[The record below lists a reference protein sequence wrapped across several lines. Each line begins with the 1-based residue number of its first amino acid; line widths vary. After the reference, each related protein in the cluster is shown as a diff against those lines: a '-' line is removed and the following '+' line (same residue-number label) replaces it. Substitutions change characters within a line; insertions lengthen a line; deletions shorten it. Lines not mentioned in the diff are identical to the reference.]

1 MNKCFSIEY
10 PIKVGGNTYD
20 ARYLGYNLK
29 AKVTSN
35 TRTSILLSAGSKIKL
50 IDTVDGYI
58 EYNNQNSGKE
68 CRITED
74 NANIAIVNAEGAT
87 MLVDLANAKV
97 FSSHDVM
104 HVTDRFEDC
113 YIFNDNP
120 NLEKINF
127 FIRLRKDMLDKK
139 AEDFIPLATI
149 KYIMAGKTNNIEQI
163 DIDVSKLKNIET
175 LRISNLS
182 DVRLVGNVA
191 STNSRLVHLETWKDN
206 HLVIDIDKM
215 HSFYNLSYLTIGGPY
230 AETNG
235 SIDDYI
241 AAVVESD
248 KRDITSYPR
257 LQIGSPGVD
266 KNGKLPTFHG
276 TRMPMYSEGENNTL
290 FVQLANNGTAK
301 VYITNND
308 APKENDTTYQGIY
321 TKGTGWTY
329 KS

>member
-1 MNKCFSIEY
+1 MSKCFSIEY
-10 PIKVGGNTYD
+10 PVKVGGNTDD

-29 AKVTSN
+29 AKVMTN
-35 TRTSILLSAGSKIKL
+35 NKATIIVGAGSKVRL
-50 IDTVDGYI
+50 VDTVDGYI
-58 EYNNQNSGKE
+58 EYNNQNRGQE
-68 CRITED
+68 CYITD
-74 NANIAIVNAEGAT
+74 INGVSIVNAKGAT
-87 MLVDLANAKV
+87 MLVDLANAEV
-97 FSSHDVM
+97 FSSYDIM
-104 HVTDRFEDC
+104 SITDNFEDC
-113 YIFNDNP
+113 YIFDDNP

-149 KYIMAGKTNNIEQI
+149 KYIIAGKTRNATPIN
-163 DIDVSKLKNIET
+163 IDVSRLEKIET
-175 LRISNLS
+175 LRFSSLT
-182 DVRLVGNVA
+182 DFRLVGNVA
-191 STNSRLVHLETWKDN
+191 SANSGLVHLETWTDN

-215 HSFYNLSYLTIGGPY
+215 HSFYNLSYLTVGGSY

-241 AAVVESD
+241 AAVVESG

-257 LQIGSPGVD
+257 LQIGSPGLD

-276 TRMPMYSEGENNTL
+276 TRMPTYFEGDNSAL
-290 FVQLANNGTAK
+290 FVEFANDGTAK

-308 APKENDTTYQGIY
+308 SPKENDTTYQATY